1 MATLKERIETLFI
14 SGEYKGAEQTA
25 KELAKIVGAKCR
37 CYDSG
42 IDDGV
47 DDDESKDR
55 YIIYSSFGFE
65 GSPLV
70 VKVVYGDVTHEIG
83 CVEVRNADE
92 HERES
97 LDKEFKITS
106 VCRADLE
113 DRGFDVSNITDAQ
126 MEELAKRMCT
136 DYLEQMFWIS
146 LDIIA
151 EDIMGLPKKK

>member
-14 SGEYKGAEQTA
+14 GGKFMGEEETA
-25 KELAKIVGAKCR
+25 KELAKIVGTKCE

-47 DDDESKDR
+47 DDDETEDE
-55 YIIYSSFGFE
+55 YVMYSAFGFE

-70 VKVVYGDVTHEIG
+70 VKVYYGDVTEEIG
-83 CVEVRNADE
+83 CVEVRNDDE
-92 HERES
+92 HEREN

-136 DYLEQMFWIS
+136 DYLEQMFWVS

-151 EDIMGLPKKK
+151 DDIMGLPKKE

>member
-25 KELAKIVGAKCR
+25 RELAKIVGAKCR

-83 CVEVRNADE
+83 CVEGKESMVEEKKDRWAPVRKLWDWAK
-92 HERES
+92 R
-97 LDKEFKITS
+97 IY
-106 VCRADLE
+106 LE
-113 DRGFDVSNITDAQ
+113 D
-126 MEELAKRMCT
+126 
-136 DYLEQMFWIS
+136 
-146 LDIIA
+146 
-151 EDIMGLPKKK
+151 EDEDL

>member
-14 SGEYKGAEQTA
+14 SGKYKGAEQTA
-25 KELAKIVGAKCR
+25 RELAKIVGAKCS

-42 IDDGV
+42 IDDRV
-47 DDDESKDR
+47 DDDETKDR
-55 YIIYSSFGFE
+55 YIIYSEFGFE
-65 GSPLV
+65 GSPLE
-70 VKVVYGDVTHEIG
+70 VKVIYGDVTKEIG

-97 LDKEFKITS
+97 FDKEFKITS

-113 DRGFDVSNITDAQ
+113 DRGFDVSSITDAQ
-126 MEELAKRMCT
+126 MEELARRMCN

-151 EDIMGLPKKK
+151 EDVLGFPKK